1 MERPANQFVEGPT
14 ATARPLVVAGAET
27 PNHRL
32 LRGVPASEQLARTE
46 EARQLMR
53 AAEAP
58 NLAAI
63 PWAVAPEVPAERV
76 AALRQALM
84 DTFADPGFLAEME
97 RATVG
102 PDPNSGE
109 DTADRLAGVVR
120 TRPDILARL
129 KVVLQ

>member
-1 MERPANQFVEGPT
+1 VFIM
-14 ATARPLVVAGAET
+14 AGAET

-32 LRGVPASEQLARTE
+32 LRDVPAAERLAPTE
-46 EARQLMR
+46 EARQLLR

-76 AALRQALM
+76 AALRNALM

-97 RATVG
+97 RAKLGSTSAIRQPRG
-102 PDPNSGE
+102 R
-109 DTADRLAGVVR
+109 RLAVR
-120 TRPDILARL
+120 LANL
-129 KVVLQ
+129 